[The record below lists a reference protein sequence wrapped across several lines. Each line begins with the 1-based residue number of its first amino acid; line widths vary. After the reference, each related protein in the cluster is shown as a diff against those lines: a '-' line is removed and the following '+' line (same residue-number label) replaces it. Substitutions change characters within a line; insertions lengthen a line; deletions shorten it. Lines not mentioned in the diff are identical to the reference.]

1 MKIKHH
7 LGKLMIIR
15 CPKCKK
21 ILTKNEI
28 KNHRCPECN
37 SEIKITS
44 TTSILRYATSSI
56 PHEIADHYF
65 PDSNL
70 LDPDTPRVKIE
81 PEYPQLRVNTNPR
94 NFSILQNGGRLASK
108 VAPDDSI
115 DYEISE
121 TIGSGGMGIIL
132 KAKQKAIGRNVAIKL
147 SESSNKLGFSNSQKL
162 CTEAAIT
169 GRLEHPNIV
178 PIYDLG
184 LNEENN
190 VFYAMKLVEGTPW
203 CDIIDANSL
212 QENIE
217 ILLAVCNGI
226 AFAHSQGIIH
236 RDLKPDNVMI
246 GKFSEVLIS
255 DWGLAAGINDDSFA
269 PRVSYE
275 DAIAGTPAYMSPEM
289 ALGYED
295 KINETSDIYLLGAIL
310 FEVLTGQVP
319 HSGDSIIQCISNAGK
334 NIIEKPWINSELL
347 KTAMKAMATK
357 QEDRYQNVDEFK
369 EAIRTHYESVKLST
383 KAKKILA
390 QGTLSRDYGEILKA
404 IIYFQNS
411 LELWSDNGEAKK
423 NLESAVNFLS
433 DCAKKQGDENFIQK
447 IASMLI

>member
-1 MKIKHH
+1 MVIH
-7 LGKLMIIR
+7 
-15 CPKCKK
+15 CPHCRRV
-21 ILTKNEI
+21 LTKSEI

-37 SEIKITS
+37 TEIKITS
-44 TTSILRYATSSI
+44 TTSVQRHGTTSI
-56 PHEIADHYF
+56 PREIANQYF
-65 PDSNL
+65 SDSHI
-70 LDPDTPRVKIE
+70 LDDDGEKPITQ
-81 PEYPQLRVNTNPR
+81 EYPQLNVNTNPR
-94 NFSILQNGGRLASK
+94 NFSILLKGTNICTK
-108 VAPDDSI
+108 IAPDESI

-132 KAKQKAIGRNVAIKL
+132 KAKQKAIGRDVAIKL
-147 SESSNKLGFSNSQKL
+147 ADTSNKLTIENTQKL

-169 GRLEHPNIV
+169 GRLEHPNII

-184 LNEENN
+184 LNEEKN
-190 VFYAMKLVEGTPW
+190 VFYAMKLVDGTPW

-226 AFAHSQGIIH
+226 AYAHSQGIIH

-246 GKFSEVLIS
+246 GKYSEVLVT
-255 DWGLAAGINDDSFA
+255 DWGLAAGISDDSFA

-289 ALGYED
+289 ALGYEE
-295 KINETSDIYLLGAIL
+295 KIDHTSDIYLLGAIL

-319 HSGDSIIQCISNAGK
+319 HTGESIIQCISNAGK
-334 NIIEKPWINSELL
+334 NVIEEPWIKSELL
-347 KTAMKAMATK
+347 KTAMKAMSTD
-357 QEDRYQNVDEFK
+357 QSERYQSVEEFRD
-369 EAIRTHYESVKLST
+369 AISTHYESVRLST

-390 QGTLSRDYGEILKA
+390 QGKISRDFGEILKA
-404 IIYFQNS
+404 IIYFQTS
-411 LELWSDNGEAKK
+411 LEKWCDNEEAKK
-423 NLESAVNFLS
+423 NLESAVNFLA
-433 DCAKKQGDENFIQK
+433 DCAKDQGDEKFIQK

>member
-1 MKIKHH
+1 MV
-7 LGKLMIIR
+7 IR
-15 CPKCKK
+15 CPHCRKVLSKS
-21 ILTKNEI
+21 EI
-28 KNHRCPECN
+28 VNHRCPECN

-44 TTSILRYATSSI
+44 TTSVQRHGTTSI
-56 PHEIADHYF
+56 PKEIADQYF
-65 PDSNL
+65 SNSHILDS
-70 LDPDTPRVKIE
+70 DGKKSIE
-81 PEYPQLRVNTNPR
+81 QEYPQLKVNTNPR
-94 NFSILQNGGRLASK
+94 NFSILLKGTNICTKA
-108 VAPDDSI
+108 APDESI

-132 KAKQKAIGRNVAIKL
+132 KAKQKAIGRDVAIKL
-147 SESSNKLGFSNSQKL
+147 ADTSNKLTIENTQKL

-169 GRLEHPNIV
+169 GRLEHPNII

-184 LNEENN
+184 LNEEQN
-190 VFYAMKLVEGTPW
+190 VFYAMKLVDGTPW

-226 AFAHSQGIIH
+226 AYAHSQGIIH

-246 GKFSEVLIS
+246 GKYSEVLVT

-295 KINETSDIYLLGAIL
+295 KINHTSDIYLLGAIL

-319 HSGDSIIQCISNAGK
+319 HTGESIIQCISNAGK
-334 NIIEKPWINSELL
+334 NVIEEPWIKSELL
-347 KTAMKAMATK
+347 KTAMKAMSTE
-357 QEDRYQNVDEFK
+357 QSERYQSVEEFRD
-369 EAIRTHYESVKLST
+369 AISTHYESVRLST

-390 QGTLSRDYGEILKA
+390 QGKISRDFGEILKA
-404 IIYFQNS
+404 IIYFQTS
-411 LELWSDNGEAKK
+411 LEKWGDNEEAKK
-423 NLESAVNFLS
+423 NLESAVNFLA
-433 DCAKKQGDENFIQK
+433 DCAKAQGDEKFIQK